1 MNKEALNKI
10 NKEEVDIGDNGDE
23 LRLCLSVWIN
33 CDPQAPALVLDTSKT
48 LKGCIAH
55 MTAHAR
61 KKQKGGCY
69 HPSREEALDWILEYY
84 GVEKDRRQEII
95 ENGLMYS
102 ILQEESSRWQPF
114 DKATVSPAEPP
125 KPQTPAPQSD
135 DLFAGLGLMD
145 DL

>member
-1 MNKEALNKI
+1 MNRQALEKI
-10 NKEEVDIGDNGDE
+10 NNEKLDIGDNGDE

-33 CDPQAPALVLDTSKT
+33 CDPEAPARVLDAGKT
-48 LKGCIAH
+48 LKGCFQH
-55 MTAHAR
+55 MTECAR

-69 HPSREEALDWILEYY
+69 HPSREEALDWILEYF

-102 ILQEESSRWQPF
+102 IIQEEASRWQPF
-114 DKATVSPAEPP
+114 TKSSPAPADPP
-125 KPQTPAPQSD
+125 KPQAPAPQSD
-135 DLFAGLGLMD
+135 DLFAGLMD

>member
-1 MNKEALNKI
+1 MNRQALEKI
-10 NKEEVDIGDNGDE
+10 NNEKLDIGDNGDE

-33 CDPQAPALVLDTSKT
+33 CDPEAPGRVLNAGKT
-48 LKGCIAH
+48 LKGCFQH
-55 MTAHAR
+55 MTNNAR

-84 GVEKDRRQEII
+84 GVKKDRRQEII

-102 ILQEESSRWQPF
+102 IIQEEASRWQPF
-114 DKATVSPAEPP
+114 TKSSPEPEPP
-125 KPQTPAPQSD
+125 KPQTPAPPTD
-135 DLFAGLGLMD
+135 DLFAGLMD